1 MRSMTNWFF
10 LGSLLAFA
18 GCKSDPPAAM
28 TIAKSA
34 AAEPLAAPSASAKAP
49 SAESALAPYGED
61 DVLTDIDYC
70 SQFWLGGIRQLRNRC
85 DLVEPFWASGN
96 VEGAVAKYKAGCENK
111 DGKSCLL
118 MIGALAHPQSPLKSK
133 DKETYIIGATAY
145 LAKACEYGE
154 PHACVAVV
162 SRYSCTKEQET
173 DRRMKYVCTKPILDF
188 LARYKYAELLG
199 MLDEGCKKNHGPACT
214 AQAEHA
220 EKSNGSV
227 DDVRNLYKRGCELG
241 DARGCRAAYHSAK
254 TFGAEAEMRAF
265 EANEF
270 AIAEL
275 ACKRVND
282 CVSVAA
288 AYTPTLADPEKLR
301 RIRNLLTTACAK
313 QDPDTVACFTLAEM
327 QLKGAGGP
335 IDVAHALPA
344 LQARCDRTIDPDDSD
359 LSLEPISIGCRMLA
373 MLYKEGNGVEKD
385 LTKAKALLTRACMRK
400 DTGNSEINAACKD
413 LEALEK

>member
-1 MRSMTNWFF
+1 MRSMMHWFF
-10 LGSLLAFA
+10 LSSLVCLF
-18 GCKSDPPAAM
+18 GCKSDPPAATTTM
-28 TIAKSA
+28 KSA
-34 AAEPLAAPSASAKAP
+34 APEPPAAPSASAKKS
-49 SAESALAPYGED
+49 SAEATLAPYGED

-70 SQFWLGGIRQLRNRC
+70 SQFWLGGLRQLRNRC
-85 DLVEPFWASGN
+85 DLVEPYWASGN
-96 VEGAVAKYKAGCENK
+96 AEAAVAKYKAGCENK

-133 DKETYIIGATAY
+133 DKETYIIDATAY

-162 SRYSCTKEQET
+162 SRHACTKEQET

-188 LARYKYAELLG
+188 LAQNKYAELLG
-199 MLDEGCKKNHGPACT
+199 MLDAGCKKGHGPACT

-227 DDVRNLYKRGCELG
+227 DDVRNLYQRGCELG

-254 TFGAEAEMRAF
+254 TFGFEAEMRAF
-265 EANEF
+265 EAKEF
-270 AIAEL
+270 AIAETN
-275 ACKRVND
+275 CKRVND
-282 CVSVAA
+282 CVSVAS
-288 AYTPTLADPEKLR
+288 AYSPTLADPEKLR
-301 RIRNLLTTACAK
+301 RIRDLLTTACAK

-335 IDVAHALPA
+335 VDVAPALPA
-344 LQARCDRTIDPDDSD
+344 LQARCDRTIDADDSD
-359 LSLEPISIGCRMLA
+359 LSLEPISVGCRMLA
-373 MLYKEGNGVEKD
+373 TLYKDGKGVEKD
-385 LTKAKALLTRACMRK
+385 LTKAKALLQRACMRK